1 MQKNKVRALVLA
13 LVLSSFWWAGTG
25 TPALA
30 AGPNPMTRAREAGA
44 SQIARARAVLS
55 EKPPFV
61 IRDKWAVL
69 VGISRY
75 NDPSISAPASAARN
89 VLTLTKT
96 LIDPDCGRFAPD
108 HVLVVTDGHATKEN
122 LARATY
128 QDWLIKKALPSHLI
142 VIYLALKL
150 TTTDDGTDLLLL
162 PADASLKDKELT
174 SVSLSGM
181 LQEIKRRTQSKNI
194 VLLLDATTVDGKPG
208 GAVLAALAKQTGITL
223 LSADANLKAS
233 GNDNFS
239 KNSLFAL
246 YLSEGIKT
254 GAGQMPIES
263 IAGYVSEII
272 AKAPPAQNL
281 SQKPLY
287 LAGEEPELVKQP
299 LGLKIKLPFDPKNV
313 KVGHPLETL
322 AEKRPDLAVGL
333 SPTFKAPL
341 EDKRKPQTLQ
351 DLDRKK
357 EEAEAAADDGDDDAG
372 AEQVDFEGYMKDMKK
387 SIQAKWQPPRGIAQ
401 KTIVAV
407 FSIQRNGTIAE
418 ADIVESSGDAGI
430 DQAALK
436 ALKDASPLAPLPKG
450 APGHVQVRYKFDW
463 KVSQ

>member
-1 MQKNKVRALVLA
+1 M
-13 LVLSSFWWAGTG
+13 
-25 TPALA
+25 
-30 AGPNPMTRAREAGA
+30 
-44 SQIARARAVLS
+44 
-55 EKPPFV
+55 
-61 IRDKWAVL
+61 
-69 VGISRY
+69 GISRY
-75 NDPSISAPASAARN
+75 NDPSISASASAARN

-96 LIDPDCGRFAPD
+96 LIDPESGRFAPD
-108 HVLVVTDGHATKEN
+108 HVLVVTDGHATKES

-142 VIYLALKL
+142 LIYLALKL

-162 PADASLKDKELT
+162 PYDASLKEKELT

-194 VLLLDATTVDGKPG
+194 VLLLDATKVDGKPAG
-208 GAVLAALAKQTGITL
+208 VVLDAIAKQTGITL
-223 LSADANLKAS
+223 LSADANLTAS
-233 GNDNFS
+233 GNDEFS

-263 IAGYVSEII
+263 IAGYISEVI

-357 EEAEAAADDGDDDAG
+357 EEADDDDDDAG

-387 SIQAKWQPPRGIAQ
+387 AIQAKWQPPRGIVK

-407 FSIQRNGTIAE
+407 FSIQRNGNIVE

>member
-1 MQKNKVRALVLA
+1 MLLALVLA
-13 LVLSSFWWAGTG
+13 PFWLAGTSAP
-25 TPALA
+25 TLA
-30 AGPNPMTRAREAGA
+30 AGPSPIKRAREVGAG
-44 SQIARARAVLS
+44 QIARARAALS

-69 VGISRY
+69 VGVSRY
-75 NDPSISAPASAARN
+75 NDPSINGSASAARN

-96 LIDPDCGRFAPD
+96 LIDPECGRFAPD
-108 HVLVVTDGHATKEN
+108 HVLVVTDGHATKES

-142 VIYLALKL
+142 LIYLALKL
-150 TTTDDGTDLLLL
+150 TASDDGTDLLLL

-194 VLLLDATTVDGKPG
+194 VLLLDATTQDGKS
-208 GAVLAALAKQTGITL
+208 AAAQLATIARQTGITL
-223 LSADANLKAS
+223 LSADAGLAAS
-233 GNDNFS
+233 ANDDFS

-263 IAGYVSEII
+263 IAGYLSEVI
-272 AKAPPAQNL
+272 AKAPPAQKL
-281 SQKPLY
+281 LQKPLY

-313 KVGHPLETL
+313 KVGHPLDTL
-322 AEKRPDLAVGL
+322 AEKRPDLAAGL
-333 SPTFKAPL
+333 SANFKAPL

-351 DLDRKK
+351 ELDRKK
-357 EEAEAAADDGDDDAG
+357 EEAEAAADNDDDDDAG

-387 SIQAKWQPPRGIAQ
+387 SIQAKWQPPKGIAQ

-407 FSIQRNGTIAE
+407 FSIQRNGNIVE

-430 DQAALK
+430 DQAAMK

-450 APGHVQVRYKFDW
+450 APAHVQVRYKFDW

>member
-1 MQKNKVRALVLA
+1 MSPTAIRALVLA
-13 LVLSSFWWAGTG
+13 LTYIAGMAPT
-25 TPALA
+25 LA
-30 AGPNPMTRAREAGA
+30 AGPGPIKRAREAGA
-44 SQIARARAVLS
+44 GQIARARAVLS

-69 VGISRY
+69 VGVSRY
-75 NDPSISAPASAARN
+75 NDPSISASASAARN

-96 LIDPDCGRFAPD
+96 LIDPECGRFAPD
-108 HVLVVTDGHATKEN
+108 HVLVVTDGHATKES

-142 VIYLALKL
+142 LIYLALKL
-150 TTTDDGTDLLLL
+150 TASDDGTDLLLL

-194 VLLLDATTVDGKPG
+194 VLLLDATTVDGKS
-208 GAVLAALAKQTGITL
+208 AAAQLAAIARQTGITL
-223 LSADANLKAS
+223 LSADAGLAAS
-233 GNDNFS
+233 ANDDFS

-263 IAGYVSEII
+263 IAGYISEVI
-272 AKAPPAQNL
+272 AKAPPAQKL
-281 SQKPLY
+281 LQKPLY
-287 LAGEEPELVKQP
+287 LAGEEAELVKQP

-313 KVGHPLETL
+313 KVGHPLDTL
-322 AEKRPDLAVGL
+322 AEKRPDLAAGL

-341 EDKRKPQTLQ
+341 EDKRKAQTLQ

-357 EEAEAAADDGDDDAG
+357 EEAEAADDDDDAG

-387 SIQAKWQPPRGIAQ
+387 AIQAKWQPPKGIAQ

-407 FSIQRNGTIAE
+407 FSIQRNGNIVE

-430 DQAALK
+430 DQAAMK

-450 APGHVQVRYKFDW
+450 APAHVQVRYKFDW

>member
-1 MQKNKVRALVLA
+1 MLA
-13 LVLSSFWWAGTG
+13 PFCWVGKGA
-25 TPALA
+25 PALA
-30 AGPNPMTRAREAGA
+30 AGPSPIKRAREAGA

-75 NDPSISAPASAARN
+75 NDPSINASAAAARN

-96 LIDPDCGRFAPD
+96 LIDPESGRFAPD
-108 HVLVVTDGHATKEN
+108 HVLVVTDGHATKES

-142 VIYLALKL
+142 LIYLALKL

-162 PADASLKDKELT
+162 PYDASLKEKELT

-194 VLLLDATTVDGKPG
+194 VLLLDATTVDGKPA
-208 GAVLAALAKQTGITL
+208 GAVLAAIAKQTGITL

-233 GNDNFS
+233 GNDDFS

-246 YLSEGIKT
+246 YISEGIKT

-263 IAGYVSEII
+263 IAGYVSEVI

-357 EEAEAAADDGDDDAG
+357 EEAEADDDGDDDAG

-387 SIQAKWQPPRGIAQ
+387 AIQAKWQPPKGIAQ
-401 KTIVAV
+401 RTIVAV
-407 FSIQRNGTIAE
+407 FSIQRNGTIVE
-418 ADIVESSGDAGI
+418 ADIVEGSGDAGI